1 MDISTCCTYLTTY
14 SRMCIKKE
22 ETIFVPQVANTGVRN
37 IGTIAGNL
45 MLKHG
50 HNDFPSDIFI
60 LLEAV
65 KAKVVIKSKAAG
77 EVKASPIEFLGLEM
91 KKSVVVRIEI
101 PPASALHKFASY
113 KITPRSVIEVT
124 LIIF

>member
-1 MDISTCCTYLTTY
+1 
-14 SRMCIKKE
+14 MCIKKE

-65 KAKVVIKSKAAG
+65 KAKVVIKSKADG